1 MINEVITLNIQ
12 GNGVSFE
19 EGTDIRVLAQSLT
32 SLQKI
37 VEKIYLFSEG
47 KPKMAESDYQN
58 LKIQLVNPHSGSW
71 ETDVLIGIQNIV
83 FPITPFLLQN
93 SGDILQ
99 TIKNIY
105 DFITYKIRAKEEG
118 KKLEVKIE
126 NKNGVVNY
134 ISENSGNITI
144 ECPISIPELAEE
156 TAKYLQ
162 DLTKPIDGQS
172 VSKVKLDGHN
182 RSLELDNTDNKKFKS
197 HSFTSDE
204 TFFVKGVIR
213 EAKADNYSGVIR
225 VIETDDSDLMLGE
238 DYHFV
243 SKNVFDEEQ
252 FSESFLKDTN
262 FICKKRIL
270 IGPENNFDGQVKSIV
285 IENIL

>member
-32 SLQKI
+32 SLQKLI
-37 VEKIYLFSEG
+37 EKIYLFAEG
-47 KPKMAESDYQN
+47 KSKMAESDYQN
-58 LKIQLVNPHSGSW
+58 LKIQLINPHSGSW
-71 ETDVLIGIQNIV
+71 ETDVLIGIQNVV
-83 FPITPFLLQN
+83 FPITPFILQN
-93 SGDILQ
+93 NGDILQ

-118 KKLEVKIE
+118 KKIEVKIE
-126 NKNGVVNY
+126 NTNGLVNY
-134 ISENSGNITI
+134 ISKNSGSVTI
-144 ECPISIPELAEE
+144 ECPINIPELAEE
-156 TAKYLQ
+156 TAKCLQ
-162 DLTKPIDGQS
+162 NLTKPIDGQS
-172 VSKVKLDGHN
+172 VSKVKLEGN
-182 RSLELDNTDNKKFKS
+182 SSSLELDNNDSKKFKS

-204 TFFVKGVIR
+204 TFFLRGNIR

-225 VIETDDSDLMLGE
+225 VIETDDDDLVPGE

-252 FSESFLKDTN
+252 FSESFLKDTD
-262 FICKKRIL
+262 FEGKKRIL
-270 IGPENNFDGQVKSIV
+270 IGPENNFDGQVKLIV
-285 IENIL
+285 IEKML